1 MLHHIATLEVA
12 EIQCMIVSPHEA
24 SHSHLSFCRSGIVG
38 PVDIGKVAGDFGINT
53 HVLAGLKHVAYFQFL
68 AHVPCSC
75 LYMPIIAQLKGLS
88 TVLFFL

>member
-1 MLHHIATLEVA
+1 MLRALPDRFFAPGNFPDPAYVRAFTVDTLW
-12 EIQCMIVSPHEA
+12 S
-24 SHSHLSFCRSGIVG
+24 R
-38 PVDIGKVAGDFGINT
+38 NY
-53 HVLAGLKHVAYFQFL
+53 GLKHVAYFLFL